1 MFKPLTP
8 ALLIKGAPCA
18 RPAPSGRGRFI
29 LVMAVAAG
37 LAVAAC
43 GNGASAA
50 KSSASP
56 SPRGGAQA
64 RNGAAGQLVQIN
76 GQTLILTGA
85 TGDITITFTTTTTFS
100 RTFTAVLAD
109 IVPGACIVATG
120 QKDSAGMLTA
130 MTVRLSPKTASGCG
144 AVVGPNPPGGSPRPN
159 PPAGASPRPTPSDQP
174 GLAAMAFVSGEVQ
187 SATGTSITILTT
199 GAGAQTITVPTVATV
214 TKTSNATSADL
225 RLGEC
230 LRANGQ
236 PDAAGLVQATSI
248 TIAPAGP
255 SGTCATGTGGRGRPG
270 GVPGAGAPAN

>member
-1 MFKPLTP
+1 MNR
-8 ALLIKGAPCA
+8 LIVSA
-18 RPAPSGRGRFI
+18 
-29 LVMAVAAG
+29 AVAAG

-50 KSSASP
+50 KSSTSP
-56 SPRGGAQA
+56 SPGRGGGQA

-85 TGDITITFTTTTTFS
+85 TGDITVTFTTTTTFS
-100 RTFTAVLAD
+100 RTSTAVLAD

-130 MTVRLSPKTASGCG
+130 MTVRLSPKAASGCG
-144 AVVGPNPPGGSPRPN
+144 AGFAPNPAGG
-159 PPAGASPRPTPSDQP
+159 SPRPTPSDQP
-174 GLAAMAFVSGEVQ
+174 GVAAMAFVSGEVQ
-187 SATGTSITILTT
+187 SATGTSITVLT
-199 GAGAQTITVPTVATV
+199 AGSGSQTITVPTVATV
-214 TKTSNATSADL
+214 TKTSNASSADL

-236 PDAAGLVQATSI
+236 PDASGQVQATSI

-255 SGTCATGTGGRGRPG
+255 SGTCATGTGGRGPGRPG
-270 GVPGAGAPAN
+270 AAPGAGAPTN